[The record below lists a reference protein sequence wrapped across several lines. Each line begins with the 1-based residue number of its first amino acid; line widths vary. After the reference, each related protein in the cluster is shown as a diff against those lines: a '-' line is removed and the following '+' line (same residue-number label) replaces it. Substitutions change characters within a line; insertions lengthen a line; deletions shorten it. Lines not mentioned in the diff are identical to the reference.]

1 MPTAGKPTAKPDP
14 STLPAAGL
22 STRDTQGPG
31 MSQLQTNKDHMSSTV
46 MPHQPFNSNISPLV
60 EQHSREHWTTFNQM
74 VEKSQREMQDMMRR
88 TSLEPH
94 MATMSVTPSLP
105 VATVNTVVS
114 PPAGVVTTRDV
125 TTKGNTVTDKQ
136 EQKWSDQPA
145 PGVQRQ
151 NRNIKEDHTI
161 KAADGSIIGK
171 GQKMQ
176 HESHAEG
183 GHEEIL
189 PDGSKRTTFSKS
201 YESKS
206 TYSTRSGDSKL
217 Y

>member
-1 MPTAGKPTAKPDP
+1 MPAAGKSTMKADP
-14 STLPAAGL
+14 STLPAAGM
-22 STRDTQGPG
+22 STRDNTQPQG
-31 MSQLQTNKDHMSSTV
+31 MSQLQTNKDHMSSSTV
-46 MPHQPFNSNISPLV
+46 VPHQPFNSDISPLV
-60 EQHSREHWTTFNQM
+60 EQHSREHWTTINQM

-88 TSLEPH
+88 TSLEPS
-94 MATMSVTPSLP
+94 MATISVTPSLP
-105 VATVNTVVS
+105 VATINTVVS
-114 PPAGVVTTRDV
+114 PPPGVVTTRDV

-151 NRNIKEDHTI
+151 NRNTKEDHTI
-161 KAADGSIIGK
+161 KSADGSVIGK
-171 GQKMQ
+171 GQKMK

-206 TYSTRSGDSKL
+206 TYSTRSGI
-217 Y
+217 